1 MPHKWKN
8 ISKKVLN
15 LERKGLESRYGIGT
29 SLTQQTV
36 TKGTKRSEIFSYRF
50 GFFEFYF
57 CLHYVLG
64 DKACPLPD
72 KREMSLKE
80 FEKTG

>member
-1 MPHKWKN
+1 MDPDEHLRLKRQMRARRG
-8 ISKKVLN
+8 SQ
-15 LERKGLESRYGIGT
+15 E
-29 SLTQQTV
+29 Q
-36 TKGTKRSEIFSYRF
+36 TKGAKRSEIFSYRF